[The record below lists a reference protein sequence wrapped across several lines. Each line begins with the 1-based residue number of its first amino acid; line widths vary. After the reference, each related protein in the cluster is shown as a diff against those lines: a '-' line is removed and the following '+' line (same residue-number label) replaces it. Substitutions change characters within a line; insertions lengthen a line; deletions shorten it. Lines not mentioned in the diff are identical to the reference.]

1 MSWVDRYQRE
11 MRRSRWVGITG
22 AMLVLIAVVREL
34 CAALYVISI
43 TESFGTDEV
52 AQALVPPLLVGIAF
66 VARAV
71 ALRSAERPYY
81 QLTASWFVCACV
93 AASYI
98 WWTLAPP
105 SVCKEGGVCF
115 NFYDISRPNWV
126 ETALTW
132 FLVISFVRSTIT
144 GLYAAFKREYK

>member
-34 CAALYVISI
+34 YAALYVISI
-43 TESFGTDEV
+43 TESLGTDEV
-52 AQALVPPLLVGIAF
+52 AQVLVPPLFVGIAF

-81 QLTASWFVCACV
+81 NSPPAGSFVPA
-93 AASYI
+93 
-98 WWTLAPP
+98 
-105 SVCKEGGVCF
+105 
-115 NFYDISRPNWV
+115 SRP
-126 ETALTW
+126 LTSGGRW
-132 FLVISFVRSTIT
+132 HLLPCATREESVLTFMILLGRT
-144 GLYAAFKREYK
+144 GYGLR